1 MNVKTWRETCSSLN
15 QIPSHL
21 AVNVLS
27 KIKFYHLRKNNF
39 ISFWYTCT
47 YVGDHQGS
55 KMYSWNTTISDHC
68 CLGCDGRV
76 HKADS
81 VIKEIPH
88 EDECLSIETSVCRRI
103 PGKYCQSHVLVR
115 YIYMYKYLGEE
126 KAKIEVEYT
135 FRNCCNDGAGL
146 QPLKTVLY
154 QPSTCSQRTCYY
166 DKMMPHS
173 VWISQQVACFIY
185 LFFIL
190 FFLICCHRSLTAVT
204 AAWWIKTK

>member
-1 MNVKTWRETCSSLN
+1 MQTKL
-15 QIPSHL
+15 
-21 AVNVLS
+21 
-27 KIKFYHLRKNNF
+27 YLRKINL

-88 EDECLSIETSVCRRI
+88 EDECLSVETSICRRI
-103 PGKYCQSHVLVR
+103 PGKYISTFKPKSQSQFLDL
-115 YIYMYKYLGEE
+115 YLGEE

-135 FRNCCNDGAGL
+135 FRNCCNDGSGL
-146 QPLKTVLY
+146 KPLKTVQY
-154 QPSTCSQRTCYY
+154 QPSTCSQRTCYF

-173 VWISQQVACFIY
+173 VWISQQVTKKYVLFI
-185 LFFIL
+185 
-190 FFLICCHRSLTAVT
+190 FLIIIHSNFLS
-204 AAWWIKTK
+204 